1 MQSIVMERA
10 TPLFVYCYSGSR
22 SSQATAMLKRM
33 GYTNVKNIGGIAG
46 YIRKSPS
53 AIIYLKV
60 DFLVIPS
67 YRPYKFLTIFP
78 S

>member
-1 MQSIVMERA
+1 MYI
-10 TPLFVYCYSGSR
+10 
-22 SSQATAMLKRM
+22 
-33 GYTNVKNIGGIAG
+33 NIGFYEIIKEDRMKKIAIM
-46 YIRKSPS
+46 IRKSPS
-53 AIIYLKV
+53 AIVHPEI